1 MPEKLLTLPE
11 VSERL
16 RTPEKTL
23 RHWRRVGKG
32 PQPRRL
38 GTRLVYRESDVD
50 AYVAQLFQNDAS

>member
-11 VSERL
+11 VAERL
-16 RTPEKTL
+16 RTPAKTL
-23 RHWRRVGKG
+23 RYWKRQGKG

-50 AYVAQLFQNDAS
+50 AYVAGLWDDEA

>member
-1 MPEKLLTLPE
+1 MVEKLLTLPE

-16 RTPEKTL
+16 RTPVKTL
-23 RHWRRVGKG
+23 RYWNRLGKG

-50 AYVAQLFQNDAS
+50 AYIDQLFAEDA

>member
-11 VSERL
+11 VAERL
-16 RTPEKTL
+16 RVPCKTL
-23 RHWRRVGKG
+23 RYWKSRGKG

-50 AYVAQLFQNDAS
+50 AYIDQLFAPDA